1 MLLVW
6 DIHLSAKIKDKVLN
20 QIRSFIESRPEEKN
34 IVFLWDYVYHFSY
47 DRKALLEL
55 FQLFLE
61 LYEQWK
67 TLYILSWNHDW
78 LWENFVFEE
87 WKKVFDLLQ
96 WWTWTIHFI
105 TKPRLTEIESEKIL
119 FMPFCLDLHESE
131 YDVYDSWKDSFTTV
145 LQESKDKNE
154 VFSWKLNQLV
164 NWFIKKEWKLTIIH
178 HYYTNKTKFPWYRSQ
193 FSYKDIAL
201 SETLFDNSDITLI
214 SWHLHA
220 PFVYKNYLCV
230 WSVWP
235 TSSLESNQLKWL
247 FKYSKWEFSFYS
259 SQPLHYIE
267 TENIWATNEETIV
280 SIYNQYTQKL
290 KTILESSNNIILKDF
305 NIAPLNIKDVS
316 LTLKVKNLDFD
327 KIDEVLDPAL
337 REKITDFRLKKDI
350 QQVNDLLEKLWKPD
364 EEKLQ
369 TFWWWQELL
378 KEYIKRKFPEEYND
392 YEKILRDLKVI

>member
-1 MLLVW
+1 
-6 DIHLSAKIKDKVLN
+6 
-20 QIRSFIESRPEEKN
+20 
-34 IVFLWDYVYHFSY
+34 
-47 DRKALLEL
+47 
-55 FQLFLE
+55 
-61 LYEQWK
+61 
-67 TLYILSWNHDW
+67 
-78 LWENFVFEE
+78 
-87 WKKVFDLLQ
+87 
-96 WWTWTIHFI
+96 
-105 TKPRLTEIESEKIL
+105 
-119 FMPFCLDLHESE
+119 MPFCLDLHESE
-131 YDVYDSWKDSFTTV
+131 YDVYDSWKDAFTTV

-290 KTILESSNNIILKDF
+290 KTILESSNNIMLKDF
-305 NIAPLNIKDVS
+305 NIEPLNIKDVS

>member
-290 KTILESSNNIILKDF
+290 KTILESSNNIMLKDF

>member
-378 KEYIKRKFPEEYND
+378 KEYIKRKFPDEYND

>member
-67 TLYILSWNHDW
+67 TLYILSWNHDR

-131 YDVYDSWKDSFTTV
+131 YDVYDSWKDAFTTV

-290 KTILESSNNIILKDF
+290 KTILESSNNIMLKDF
-305 NIAPLNIKDVS
+305 NIEPLNIKDVS